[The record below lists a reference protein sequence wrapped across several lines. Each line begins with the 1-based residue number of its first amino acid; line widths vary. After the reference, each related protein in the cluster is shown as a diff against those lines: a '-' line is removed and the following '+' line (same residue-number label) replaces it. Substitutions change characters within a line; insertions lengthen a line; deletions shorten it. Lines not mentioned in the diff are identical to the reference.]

1 MTGFNPVLQ
10 LAARPQNG
18 VVQLRL
24 PFPEPLGTPAG
35 TPLPSPPVASN
46 VRVNWNSAKVDV
58 DGAHLLLTVTFDPEP
73 ESTAWHRAFD
83 QLRERKR
90 HEVGRFP
97 PSAWINSSFPNG
109 VTIGFGAGDEAS
121 IRAALDLLVSDAN
134 VRADQLESEREA
146 KETQDAERAA
156 ALARDA
162 ETAAERFRAQS

>member
-1 MTGFNPVLQ
+1 
-10 LAARPQNG
+10 
-18 VVQLRL
+18 
-24 PFPEPLGTPAG
+24 
-35 TPLPSPPVASN
+35 VASN

-58 DGAHLLLTVTFDPEP
+58 DGAHLLLTVAFDPEP

-83 QLRERKR
+83 ELRERKR

-156 ALARDA
+156 ALTRDA
-162 ETAAERFRAQS
+162 DTAAERFRAQS

>member
-1 MTGFNPVLQ
+1 MVRTTDGVQ

-18 VVQLRL
+18 VQSCSL
-24 PFPEPLGTPAG
+24 FPEPPGPRRAHRYHH
-35 TPLPSPPVASN
+35 PPVASN

-90 HEVGRFP
+90 HEAGRFP

-134 VRADQLESEREA
+134 ARADELESEREA

>member
-1 MTGFNPVLQ
+1 MD
-10 LAARPQNG
+10 
-18 VVQLRL
+18 
-24 PFPEPLGTPAG
+24 
-35 TPLPSPPVASN
+35 
-46 VRVNWNSAKVDV
+46 WNSAKVDV

-83 QLRERKR
+83 QLRERQR
-90 HEVGRFP
+90 DEVGRFP

-134 VRADQLESEREA
+134 VRVDQLESEREA
-146 KETQDAERAA
+146 KETQDAERAS

-162 ETAAERFRAQS
+162 ATAAERFELRARHRTAGHRESQNIGRFY